1 MEKKKSIRKRK
12 ELPVVDSPEDED
24 RTVSAYYMLAQ
35 VVEHNTMM
43 MKAFID
49 MILAKEARL
58 EAEEPTEETPK
69 EKPQVIDDEKLKSI
83 LQRVYECAGKD
94 EAMKLLAH
102 HDADRVSKVAAH
114 LREPFVECGL
124 QIIKQR
130 KGDID
135 ERQ

>member
-83 LQRVYECAGKD
+83 LQQVYECAGKD
-94 EAMKLLAH
+94 EAMKLLA
-102 HDADRVSKVAAH
+102 
-114 LREPFVECGL
+114 GL

-130 KGDID
+130 KGDIN